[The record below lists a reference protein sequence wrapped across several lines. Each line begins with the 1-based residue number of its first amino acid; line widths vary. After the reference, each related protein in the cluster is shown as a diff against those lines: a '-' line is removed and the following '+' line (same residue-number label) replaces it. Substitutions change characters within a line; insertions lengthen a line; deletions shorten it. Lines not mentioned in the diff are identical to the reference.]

1 MRDAVI
7 FDIDGTL
14 LDTVDLHADSF
25 VKAFAHFGVE
35 ADYQAVREQIGKGTD
50 NLLPVFLSDEQIER
64 DGEALAKWRL
74 EYYSRE
80 GLPRAKVFPKV
91 RELFQALRDR
101 GATIA
106 LATSAEGEV
115 MQAYEKLLPMDLV
128 AEQTTSDDAE
138 RSKPHPDI
146 FEAALERLGNP
157 EPSRVIVV
165 GDTPYDAE
173 AAAKAGLATVGVRC
187 GGFPDDWLRQA
198 GCVAIFDDPAELLA
212 KLDESPLAAEPARA
226 D

>member
-35 ADYQAVREQIGKGTD
+35 VEYQAVREQIGKGTD
-50 NLLPVFLSDEQIER
+50 NLLPVFLSDAQVER
-64 DGEALAKWRL
+64 DGEALSEWRL

-80 GLPRAKVFPKV
+80 GLPRVKVFPKV

-115 MQAYEKLLPMDLV
+115 MRAYEKILPMDLV

-138 RSKPHPDI
+138 KSKPDPDI

-173 AAAKAGLATVGVRC
+173 AAGKAGLACVGVRC

-198 GCVAIFDDPAELLA
+198 GCVAIYDDPAELLA
-212 KLDESPLAAEPARA
+212 RLEESPLAAATGAAR
-226 D
+226 

>member
-14 LDTVDLHADSF
+14 LDTVDLHAESF
-25 VKAFAHFGVE
+25 VAAFRHFGVD
-35 ADYQAVREQIGKGTD
+35 APYDAVRDQIGKGTD
-50 NLLPVFLSDEQIER
+50 NLLPVFLSDAQVDR

-80 GLPRAKVFPKV
+80 CLPRAKVFPKV
-91 RELFQALRDR
+91 RELFQALHDR

-115 MQAYEKLLPMDLV
+115 MGAYEKILPMDLV

-146 FEAALERLGNP
+146 FEAALGRLGNP

-173 AAAKAGLATVGVRC
+173 AAGKAGLACLGVRC
-187 GGFPDDWLRQA
+187 GGFPDDWLREA
-198 GCVAIFDDPAELLA
+198 GCVAIYDGPADLLA
-212 KLDESPLAAEPARA
+212 RLDESPIAADAAPAR
-226 D
+226 